1 MKFASF
7 EEEQL
12 QNITWYKQMGE
23 EKEEEEEEEEN
34 CKNIRWGLHIL
45 KKSIDEYYLMQT
57 NGWRKKK
64 KRIANSRLGL
74 HLLEKSNW

>member
-23 EKEEEEEEEEN
+23 EKEEEEEEN

-45 KKSIDEYYLMQT
+45 KKSNWWILLDAHKMGEE
-57 NGWRKKK
+57 
-64 KRIANSRLGL
+64 KRRRELQIVD
-74 HLLEKSNW
+74 

>member
-23 EKEEEEEEEEN
+23 EKEEEEEEEN

-45 KKSIDEYYLMQT
+45 KKSNWWILLDANKWM
-57 NGWRKKK
+57 KKK
-64 KRIANSRLGL
+64 EEENCK
-74 HLLEKSNW
+74 